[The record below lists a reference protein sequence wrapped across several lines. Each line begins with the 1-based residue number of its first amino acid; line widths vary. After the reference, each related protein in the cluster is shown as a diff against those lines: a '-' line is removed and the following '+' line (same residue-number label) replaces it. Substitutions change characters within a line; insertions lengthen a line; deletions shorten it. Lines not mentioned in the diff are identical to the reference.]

1 MRLRTSLLVENEG
14 RHILIDSSPDLR
26 QQLLL
31 QGSPHIDAVI
41 WTHGHYDHFIG
52 FGEFYRI
59 QKIPPVFAAPQVLNY
74 CSETFRFLSFDKG
87 EVQPYE
93 PFDIF
98 GVTITLFMV
107 KHPPAFTCGI
117 LFETTDSRVGF
128 TSDTNRDIPQKS
140 LDLLTNLDLLL
151 LDALVPSDITIHK
164 HMNYLD
170 ACTLAGS
177 LSPKEYRCVHQ
188 SHLIPWDLPHLGK
201 DGDIFEFR

>member
-1 MRLRTSLLVENEG
+1 
-14 RHILIDSSPDLR
+14 
-26 QQLLL
+26 
-31 QGSPHIDAVI
+31 
-41 WTHGHYDHFIG
+41 
-52 FGEFYRI
+52 
-59 QKIPPVFAAPQVLNY
+59 VFAAPQVLNY

-151 LDALVPSDITIHK
+151 LDALVPSDITIRVYLRHK
-164 HMNYLD
+164 QRYP
-170 ACTLAGS
+170 AKK
-177 LSPKEYRCVHQ
+177 P
-188 SHLIPWDLPHLGK
+188 
-201 DGDIFEFR
+201 